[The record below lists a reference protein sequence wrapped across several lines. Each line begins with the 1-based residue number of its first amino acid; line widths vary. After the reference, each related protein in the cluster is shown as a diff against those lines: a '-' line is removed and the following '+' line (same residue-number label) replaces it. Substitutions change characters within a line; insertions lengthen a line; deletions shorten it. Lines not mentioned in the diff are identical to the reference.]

1 MAKEDKL
8 NINDIAAR
16 AGVSIATV
24 SRYLHG
30 HLEKMSAKTAERIAA
45 IIEET
50 GYVPNASAVQLM
62 TQRSGLIAVVAA
74 DVDDYFSTEF
84 FKGAS
89 AILEANDHT
98 GVLFDTNA
106 SVAREITL
114 LDRINKQ
121 NFDGLIIQPISDD
134 QSLFDKH
141 LKKQLPVV
149 LVDRETATGQY
160 DMVVTDNEHAARR
173 AARSYQQQGFEQMI
187 VVTEPIQNVS
197 TRTARWQGVTAV
209 YPEAQLIE
217 IAPNNLTAEEIERH
231 ILTQV
236 SPTQKSVIFFFK
248 ERLMLEVLPYLIR
261 QNVLDTQLKV
271 TGFSDTKLARDLNPN
286 VKLVQQN
293 PYMMG
298 AAAAEIMLDRLKNN
312 QPNAAIQKVV
322 ISATYE

>member
-30 HLEKMSAKTAERIAA
+30 HLEKMSAKTADRIAT

-89 AILEANDHT
+89 SILEANDYT
-98 GVLFDTNA
+98 GVLFDTN
-106 SVAREITL
+106 SSIEREVTL

-134 QSLFDKH
+134 KSLFDKY

-149 LVDRETATGQY
+149 LVDRETSTGQY

-173 AARSYQQQGFEQMI
+173 AALSYQKQGFEQMI

-197 TRTARWQGVTAV
+197 TRTARWQGVQSV
-209 YPEAQLIE
+209 YSAAQLIE
-217 IAPNNLTAEEIERH
+217 ITPNNLTTEEIEQH
-231 ILTQV
+231 ILSKV
-236 SPTQKSVIFFFK
+236 SLTQKSVIFFFK

-261 QNVLDTQLKV
+261 KNVLDTQLKV
-271 TGFSDTKLARDLNPN
+271 TGFSDTKIARDLNPN

-298 AAAAEIMLDRLKNN
+298 AAAAEIMLDRLNNN
-312 QPNAAIQKVV
+312 QTNKPVQKVI